1 MRDTS
6 ERLLRLLSLLQ
17 RRRPWN
23 ADQLAVELQVTDRTI
38 RRDVGRLR
46 SLGYP
51 VASTTGVD
59 GGYALEPGAALPPVT
74 LDPEEAVAVFVAL
87 RDASSAASATGDP
100 ERGAAARSALEK
112 VVRVLPDRARAAV
125 GAMTHHSTAVDV
137 GRVIR
142 RPDEPG
148 SAPALDLLA
157 RACRSRRRVTCEYE
171 RADGRRGPMHLEPRH
186 LVRTMDRWYLVAY
199 ALDSESWRTLRV
211 DRMADVRA
219 TTVPSRPRPDPADDL
234 DALVVDGI
242 RARMQR
248 VTGVVRVHAPAA
260 EIAHWISPAW
270 GTVTPD
276 GPDRALIAGGADS
289 HASMARWL
297 LLIDRP
303 ITVIGPPELAAAFV
317 AVAAE
322 AARAGLAA
330 AGSPASA
337 PANLA
342 DA

>member
-1 MRDTS
+1 MRDTA

-17 RRRPWN
+17 RSRPWN
-23 ADQLAVELQVTDRTI
+23 ADQLADELEVTDRTI

-51 VASTTGVD
+51 VASTPGVD

-87 RDASSAASATGDP
+87 RDASAAAATAGDP
-100 ERGAAARSALEK
+100 ERGAAARRALEK

-125 GAMTHHSTAVDV
+125 GAMTHHSTAVDA

-142 RPDEPG
+142 PPDEPG
-148 SAPALDLLA
+148 SALALDLLA
-157 RACRSRRRVTCEYE
+157 RACRTRRRVSCDYE
-171 RADGRRGPMHLEPRH
+171 RADGRRGVMDLEPRH

-199 ALDSESWRTLRV
+199 VLGSESWRTLRV
-211 DRMADVRA
+211 DRMADVRE
-219 TTVPSRPRPDPADDL
+219 TTVASRPRPDPADDL

-248 VTGVVRVHAPAA
+248 VTGVVRVDAPAA

-270 GTVTPD
+270 GTITPD
-276 GPDRALIAGGADS
+276 GPDRALVAGGADS

-297 LLIDRP
+297 LLLDRP

-317 AVAAE
+317 AVAEE
-322 AARAGLAA
+322 AARTGL
-330 AGSPASA
+330 PADGPPPSH
-337 PANLA
+337 P
-342 DA
+342 

>member
-1 MRDTS
+1 
-6 ERLLRLLSLLQ
+6 
-17 RRRPWN
+17 
-23 ADQLAVELQVTDRTI
+23 VTDRTI

-87 RDASSAASATGDP
+87 RDAAAAASATGDP

-112 VVRVLPDRARAAV
+112 VVRVLPDRARAAA
-125 GAMTHHSTAVDV
+125 GAMSHHSTAVDA

-157 RACRSRRRVTCEYE
+157 RACRTRRRVTCAYE
-171 RADGRRGPMHLEPRH
+171 RADGRRGTMDLEPRH

-199 ALDSESWRTLRV
+199 VIASESWRTLRV
-211 DRMADVRA
+211 DRMTAVRA
-219 TTVPSRPRPDPADDL
+219 TTVPSRARPDPADDL

-242 RARMQR
+242 RAGMQR
-248 VTGVVRVHAPAA
+248 VAGIVRVHAPAA

-276 GPDRALIAGGADS
+276 GPDRSLVAAGADS
-289 HASMARWL
+289 HAAMARWL
-297 LLIDRP
+297 LLLDRP
-303 ITVIGPPELAAAFV
+303 ITVVGPPELSAAFV
-317 AVAAE
+317 AVAEE
-322 AARAGLAA
+322 AGRAGL
-330 AGSPASA
+330 PARPGA
-337 PANLA
+337 PEPGRTLNP
-342 DA
+342 